1 MNIGQNLKK
10 KLFCLSPKKAF
21 FDIFFK
27 RLYKGSFE
35 DLQINRN
42 YKSVPLC
49 PIKWRPFKPFA
60 KLYESLLLI
69 ANVAKLDRLQKFF
82 LLAK

>member
-1 MNIGQNLKK
+1 M
-10 KLFCLSPKKAF
+10 S
-21 FDIFFK
+21 
-27 RLYKGSFE
+27 
-35 DLQINRN
+35 
-42 YKSVPLC
+42 LC
-49 PIKWRPFKPFA
+49 PIKWGPFKTFA